1 MEFEVTSC
9 KLCPRECGSNR
20 EIEKGFC
27 GGESGISAARA
38 ALHFW
43 EEPCISGTRGS
54 GTIFFSGCHLQ
65 CRFCQ
70 NHPISLSHR
79 GKPITPL
86 RLSEIM
92 LSLQE
97 QGAHNINLVTGSHV
111 LPWIL
116 EALDLCKESLH
127 IPVVYNCGGY
137 EKTESIQAL
146 RGYAD
151 IFLPDFKFFDRETA
165 LQYACAPD
173 YPEVAAD
180 AIEAMLRLT
189 GKPVFQDG
197 ILQRGCIIRHL
208 VLPGHRKESI
218 ALLHFLKERFG
229 TKGFLLSLMAQYT
242 PMQHDPDYPELN
254 RQITKME
261 YNSVMDAA
269 VALGFQ
275 GFFQDK
281 ASATSDYTPEFDLS
295 GI

>member
-1 MEFEVTSC
+1 MEFEVTNC
-9 KLCPRECGSNR
+9 RLCPRKCGSNR
-20 EIEKGFC
+20 LIGNGFC
-27 GGESGISAARA
+27 GGGNGISAARA

-70 NHPISLSHR
+70 NYSISLDHR
-79 GKPITPL
+79 GKSITPQ

-116 EALDLCKESLH
+116 EGLDLCKGSLH
-127 IPVVYNCGGY
+127 IPVVYNSGGY

-151 IFLPDFKFFDRETA
+151 VFLPDFKFFDRETA
-165 LQYACAPD
+165 LRYAGAPD
-173 YPEVAAD
+173 YPEVAAK
-180 AIEAMLRLT
+180 AIAAILDITSE
-189 GKPVFQDG
+189 PVFQDG
-197 ILQRGCIIRHL
+197 IMQRGCIIRHL

-218 ALLHFLKERFG
+218 ALLHFLKEQFG
-229 TKGFLLSLMAQYT
+229 TKSFLLSLMAQYT
-242 PMQHDPDYPELN
+242 PMRHDPDFPELN
-254 RQITKME
+254 RRITKME
-261 YNSVMDAA
+261 YNSVRDAA
-269 VALGFQ
+269 LELGFE
-275 GFFQDK
+275 GYFQEK
-281 ASATSDYTPEFDLS
+281 SSASSDYTPSFHFE